1 MVARFEPVALA
12 ASGDEDTIKEAPGCA
27 RGATLGLRE
36 ALYWRMIFG
45 MSNKVVIRLASGLA
59 TFAVAAAVIGLAGTA
74 GPAWQAALR
83 PSGVVSVA
91 LAAGDTNFNIT
102 GVVQGVSYD
111 QNVIEVLAAGVKQSI
126 HVTPTTSIAKHGET
140 GSISDIRPG
149 AHVVVTGV
157 VQNGQHVAVT
167 IEIK

>member
-1 MVARFEPVALA
+1 M
-12 ASGDEDTIKEAPGCA
+12 
-27 RGATLGLRE
+27 
-36 ALYWRMIFG
+36 FG
-45 MSNKVVIRLASGLA
+45 MSNRIIVRFASGLVA
-59 TFAVAAAVIGLAGTA
+59 FGLAAAVVGLAGTA

-83 PSGVVSVA
+83 PSGALSVA
-91 LAAGDTNFNIT
+91 LAADTNFNIT

>member
-1 MVARFEPVALA
+1 MSNRIVVRIACGLA
-12 ASGDEDTIKEAPGCA
+12 AFGVA
-27 RGATLGLRE
+27 GA
-36 ALYWRMIFG
+36 AL
-45 MSNKVVIRLASGLA
+45 V
-59 TFAVAAAVIGLAGTA
+59 LAGTA

-102 GVVQGVSYD
+102 GVVQGVAYD

-140 GSISDIRPG
+140 GSIADIRPG

-157 VQNGQHVAVT
+157 VQNGKHVAVT